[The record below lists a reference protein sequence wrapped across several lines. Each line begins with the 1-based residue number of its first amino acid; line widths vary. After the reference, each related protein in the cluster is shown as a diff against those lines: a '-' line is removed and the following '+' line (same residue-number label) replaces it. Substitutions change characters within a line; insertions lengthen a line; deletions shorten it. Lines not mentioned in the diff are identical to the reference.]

1 MLDRYP
7 AHSCRERSNAISVY
21 KMIEVVGTSKTSW
34 EDAARVAIETA
45 GESLRDLRV
54 AEITKLDVRLD
65 DGEIVEYRARV
76 MISFKFEG
84 AED

>member
-1 MLDRYP
+1 M
-7 AHSCRERSNAISVY
+7 SVY
-21 KMIEVVGTSKTSW
+21 KMIGLIGTSPTSW
-34 EDAARVAIETA
+34 EEAARVAIETA

-76 MISFKFEG
+76 MISFKYEKD
-84 AED
+84 ED

>member
-1 MLDRYP
+1 M
-7 AHSCRERSNAISVY
+7 SVY
-21 KMIEVVGTSKTSW
+21 KMIEIVGTSPTSW

-45 GESLRDLRV
+45 GETLRDLRI

-84 AED
+84 VEE

>member
-1 MLDRYP
+1 M
-7 AHSCRERSNAISVY
+7 SVY
-21 KMIEVVGTSKTSW
+21 KMIEVIGTSPTSW
-34 EDAARVAIETA
+34 EEAARVAIETA

-76 MISFKFEG
+76 MISFKFE
-84 AED
+84 ASEE

>member
-1 MLDRYP
+1 M
-7 AHSCRERSNAISVY
+7 SVY

-34 EDAARVAIETA
+34 EDAARVAIEMA

-84 AED
+84 SED

>member
-1 MLDRYP
+1 M
-7 AHSCRERSNAISVY
+7 SVY

-34 EDAARVAIETA
+34 EDAARIAIETA

-84 AED
+84 SEE

>member
-1 MLDRYP
+1 M
-7 AHSCRERSNAISVY
+7 SVY
-21 KMIEVVGTSKTSW
+21 KMIEIIGTSKTSW

-84 AED
+84 ADD

>member
-1 MLDRYP
+1 M
-7 AHSCRERSNAISVY
+7 SVY
-21 KMIEVVGTSKTSW
+21 KMIEVVGTSPTSW

-76 MISFKFEG
+76 MISFKFE
-84 AED
+84 AEAE

>member
-1 MLDRYP
+1 M
-7 AHSCRERSNAISVY
+7 SVY
-21 KMIEVVGTSKTSW
+21 KMIEIIGTSKTSW
-34 EDAARVAIETA
+34 EDATRVAIETA

-84 AED
+84 ADD

>member
-1 MLDRYP
+1 M
-7 AHSCRERSNAISVY
+7 SVY
-21 KMIEVVGTSKTSW
+21 KMIEVVGTSKVSW

-84 AED
+84 IDD

>member
-1 MLDRYP
+1 M
-7 AHSCRERSNAISVY
+7 SVY
-21 KMIEVVGTSKTSW
+21 KMIEVIGTSKTSW
-34 EDAARVAIETA
+34 EDAARVAIETT

-84 AED
+84 DDD

>member
-1 MLDRYP
+1 M
-7 AHSCRERSNAISVY
+7 SVY
-21 KMIEVVGTSKTSW
+21 KMIEVIGTSKTSW

-84 AED
+84 ADD

>member
-1 MLDRYP
+1 M
-7 AHSCRERSNAISVY
+7 SVY
-21 KMIEVVGTSKTSW
+21 KMIEVIGTSKTSW

-84 AED
+84 SED

>member
-1 MLDRYP
+1 M
-7 AHSCRERSNAISVY
+7 SVY
-21 KMIEVVGTSKTSW
+21 KMIEVIGTSKTSW
-34 EDAARVAIETA
+34 EEAARVAIETA

-84 AED
+84 DED

>member
-1 MLDRYP
+1 M
-7 AHSCRERSNAISVY
+7 SVY
-21 KMIEVVGTSKTSW
+21 KMIEVVGTSPTSW

-76 MISFKFEG
+76 MISFKFE
-84 AED
+84 AEVE